1 MKRMVLLITLIV
13 ITSGTIYA
21 QKCNLQGVVR
31 YKHKEH
37 LGYKIDV
44 GAEVRII
51 EVHEA
56 KVVIR
61 TLWQRYDKLASNMMN
76 YLSLKEEANGL
87 DDDAIRRLANFSKE
101 NEIELKELS
110 SKCLKQYVDNE
121 SIAPYMSLIDS
132 SGKYSIEL
140 PYGSYFVFVKSANRT
155 RPSIAELAG
164 RLILERVTI
173 DKPTQVLSFDF
184 DY

>member
-1 MKRMVLLITLIV
+1 MKRMALLITLAV
-13 ITSGTIYA
+13 ITLGTIYA

-31 YKHKEH
+31 YKYNDY

-51 EVHEA
+51 EVHDA

-61 TLWQRYDKLASNMMN
+61 TLWQKYDELAGNMMN
-76 YLSLKEEANGL
+76 YLSLKKEIDGL
-87 DDDAIRRLANFSKE
+87 DDDAIRRLAKFTKE
-101 NEIELKELS
+101 NETELKELS
-110 SKCLKQYVDNE
+110 SECLIQYIENK

-155 RPSIAELAG
+155 RPTFAELTG

-173 DKPTQVLSFDF
+173 DKPTQVLS
-184 DY
+184 

>member
-1 MKRMVLLITLIV
+1 MKRIVLLITLIV
-13 ITSGTIYA
+13 STLGTTYA

-31 YKHKEH
+31 YKYNDH

-61 TLWQRYDKLASNMMN
+61 TLWQKYDKLASNMMN
-76 YLSLKEEANGL
+76 YLSLKKEADGL
-87 DDDAIRRLANFSKE
+87 DDDAIRRLTSFTKE

-173 DKPTQVLSFDF
+173 DKPNQVLSFDF